1 MNLITPPSSQRTLIL
16 AIFLTVLGGGSLAV
30 MDAIS
35 KELTNYFEVA
45 QVLWSR
51 YFFHA
56 AIVIAYLLSF
66 QPRSVFK
73 SNKPKL
79 QIQRSFLLFGATVA
93 MYTSLKYLPLADAAA
108 VQFFSPVLV
117 TILSSLF
124 LGEKIGIRRYVAVIT
139 AFCGV
144 IIIIQPGADFRW
156 AIILPVIT
164 AFLLAIFLIQTR
176 KLSDYDNS
184 YTTLFYSTLVGVIFL
199 ICVAP
204 FFWRQPNVTEFLLM
218 GLQGGLGAAGHLAII
233 KGFQYATASF
243 LSPFLYSQLIVASVL
258 SVMYLG
264 DPLTIEIFIGA
275 GLIVISGI
283 YIWYREVYLQSKAQD
298 QTAS

>member
-1 MNLITPPSSQRTLIL
+1 MNLIIPPSSQRTLIL

-156 AIILPVIT
+156 AILLPMIT

>member
-1 MNLITPPSSQRTLIL
+1 
-16 AIFLTVLGGGSLAV
+16 VLGGGSLAV

-124 LGEKIGIRRYVAVIT
+124 LGEKIGIRRYIAVIT

-156 AIILPVIT
+156 AILLPVIT

-199 ICVAP
+199 ICMVP
-204 FFWRQPNVTEFLLM
+204 FFWRQPNVSEFLLM

-258 SVMYLG
+258 SVIYLG

-283 YIWYREVYLQSKAQD
+283 YIWYREVYSQSKAQD
-298 QTAS
+298 QTAL

>member
-1 MNLITPPSSQRTLIL
+1 MTLIIPPSSQRTLIL

-35 KELTNYFEVA
+35 KELTNYFDVA

-73 SNKPKL
+73 SNKLKL

-124 LGEKIGIRRYVAVIT
+124 LGEKIGVRRYIAVIT

-156 AIILPVIT
+156 AILLPVIT

>member
-1 MNLITPPSSQRTLIL
+1 MNLIIPPSSQRTLIL

-124 LGEKIGIRRYVAVIT
+124 LGEKIGIRRYIAVIT

-156 AIILPVIT
+156 AILLPVIT

-199 ICVAP
+199 ICVVP
-204 FFWRQPNVTEFLLM
+204 FFWRQPNVSEFLLM

>member
-1 MNLITPPSSQRTLIL
+1 MNLIIPPSSQRTLIL
-16 AIFLTVLGGGSLAV
+16 AIFLTVLGGGALAV

-35 KELTNYFEVA
+35 KELTNYFEVS

-124 LGEKIGIRRYVAVIT
+124 LGEKIGIRRYIAVIT

-144 IIIIQPGADFRW
+144 IIIIQPGADFKW
-156 AIILPVIT
+156 AILLPVIT

-243 LSPFLYSQLIVASVL
+243 LSPFLYSQLVVASVL
-258 SVMYLG
+258 SVIYLG

-283 YIWYREVYLQSKAQD
+283 YIWYREVHLQNRA
-298 QTAS
+298 

>member
-1 MNLITPPSSQRTLIL
+1 MNLIIPPSSQRTLIL

-156 AIILPVIT
+156 AILLPVIT

-199 ICVAP
+199 ICVVP
-204 FFWRQPNVTEFLLM
+204 FFWRQPNVSEFLLM

>member
-1 MNLITPPSSQRTLIL
+1 MNLIIPPSSQRTLIL

>member
-1 MNLITPPSSQRTLIL
+1 MNLIIPPSSQRTLIL
-16 AIFLTVLGGGSLAV
+16 AIFLTVFGGGSLAV

-156 AIILPVIT
+156 AILLPVIT

-199 ICVAP
+199 ICMVP
-204 FFWRQPNVTEFLLM
+204 FFWRQPNVSEFLLM

-258 SVMYLG
+258 SVIYLG

-283 YIWYREVYLQSKAQD
+283 YIWYREVHLQNRA
-298 QTAS
+298 

>member
-1 MNLITPPSSQRTLIL
+1 MNLIIPPSSQRTLIL

-156 AIILPVIT
+156 AILLPVIT

>member
-1 MNLITPPSSQRTLIL
+1 MNLIIPPSSQRTLIL

-124 LGEKIGIRRYVAVIT
+124 LGEKIGIRRYIAVIT

-156 AIILPVIT
+156 AILLPVIT

-199 ICVAP
+199 ICMVP
-204 FFWRQPNVTEFLLM
+204 FFWRQPNVSEFLLM

-258 SVMYLG
+258 SVIYLG

-298 QTAS
+298 QTAL

>member
-1 MNLITPPSSQRTLIL
+1 MNLIIPPSSQRTLIL

-124 LGEKIGIRRYVAVIT
+124 LGEKIGIRRYIAVIT

-156 AIILPVIT
+156 AILLPVIT

-199 ICVAP
+199 ICMVP
-204 FFWRQPNVTEFLLM
+204 FFWRQPNVSEFLLM

-258 SVMYLG
+258 SVIYLG

-283 YIWYREVYLQSKAQD
+283 YIWYREVYSQSKAQD
-298 QTAS
+298 QTAL

>member
-1 MNLITPPSSQRTLIL
+1 MNLIIPPSSQRTLIL

-124 LGEKIGIRRYVAVIT
+124 LGEKIGIRRYIAVIT